1 MSQPFNKH
9 WSKQRSNSSPM
20 NRISTTIGPVNSK
33 QLPNGRITPNEKH
46 SRGHSNSIPRGN
58 AEDYMNYK
66 TVQRIDA
73 TVNEIL
79 KTVSSVSVYE
89 YLESSE
95 AWERTSIEGT
105 LFIYKRSS
113 SPFYAF
119 LILNRLSNENLQM
132 QLQQEVLV
140 HTQYPFVLLRKTA
153 TDKVYGLS
161 FTDETTCYEVGEELL
176 RVCTSNSQNLENGT
190 SHDLSN
196 KESGRQHLSPSPIS
210 DHNSGS
216 SQDGTHSDTQISST
230 PSHSTSLSVQHRKDS
245 ARKQRTTSSRRSSE
259 PVSVNNKGKHR
270 REVSPLSHSKVP
282 NGYPSRSTG
291 KGGNHR
297 RSPNLVSSPEV
308 TRSRSRQEREH
319 NTGDIHGLDHPVSSS
334 PRLVKRL
341 FKTNSEDST
350 DSQTSETP
358 DVLQNLFANATSSNS
373 FSSTSSRTFSSPS
386 TLKAVSL
393 AEVERQITMEE
404 SISTENETNVPE
416 TQVTTSSVNT
426 SVLLHP
432 SMFSSP
438 TPVENIAPNGQSGF
452 ENRLSPV
459 QTSQLQVNV
468 QPPTPDPATIKPIFP
483 SIPPLVNSPG
493 MRAFPI
499 SVQNP
504 IPNHSN
510 TTTPGTVGVV
520 DSTTS
525 DVTHQQR
532 NVEQLS
538 VTPPLLPLSSSSSL
552 MSPMQFSS
560 APHKSYSEPSK
571 GTEETDIGLTKL
583 QLQQALLYLIK
594 NDAGFIDI
602 LHEAYIKSLSNKS

>member
-1 MSQPFNKH
+1 M
-9 WSKQRSNSSPM
+9 
-20 NRISTTIGPVNSK
+20 
-33 QLPNGRITPNEKH
+33 
-46 SRGHSNSIPRGN
+46 
-58 AEDYMNYK
+58 
-66 TVQRIDA
+66 
-73 TVNEIL
+73 
-79 KTVSSVSVYE
+79 
-89 YLESSE
+89 
-95 AWERTSIEGT
+95 
-105 LFIYKRSS
+105 
-113 SPFYAF
+113 
-119 LILNRLSNENLQM
+119 
-132 QLQQEVLV
+132 
-140 HTQYPFVLLRKTA
+140 
-153 TDKVYGLS
+153 
-161 FTDETTCYEVGEELL
+161 
-176 RVCTSNSQNLENGT
+176 
-190 SHDLSN
+190 
-196 KESGRQHLSPSPIS
+196 SPSPIS

-230 PSHSTSLSVQHRKDS
+230 PSHSSSLSVQHRKDS

-282 NGYPSRSTG
+282 NGYPSRSTS
-291 KGGNHR
+291 KGSNHR
-297 RSPNLVSSPEV
+297 HSPNLVSSPEV

-319 NTGDIHGLDHPVSSS
+319 NTGDINGFDHPVSSS

-341 FKTNSEDST
+341 FKTHSEDST
-350 DSQTSETP
+350 DSQTLETP
-358 DVLQNLFANATSSNS
+358 NVIQNLFANVTSGNS
-373 FSSTSSRTFSSPS
+373 FSSTSSQTFSSPL

-404 SISTENETNVPE
+404 SISTEYETNIPE
-416 TQVTTSSVNT
+416 TQVTPSSVNT
-426 SVLLHP
+426 AVLLQP

-468 QPPTPDPATIKPIFP
+468 QPPTPGPGTIKPIFP

-499 SVQNP
+499 PVHNP
-504 IPNHSN
+504 IPNHIHSI

-525 DVTHQQR
+525 DMTHQQR

-552 MSPMQFSS
+552 MSPMQFYS
-560 APHKSYSEPSK
+560 APHKSYSEPLSCLCNCPFSVSFHSLFSSFNHCLIPLFSYL
-571 GTEETDIGLTKL
+571 DHCLNPLLSSLDNCLI
-583 QLQQALLYLIK
+583 ALFSSLNHCLIPL
-594 NDAGFIDI
+594 FS
-602 LHEAYIKSLSNKS
+602 SLNHCLVPLFSSLDHCLIPLFSFFNHCLIPFFSSLDHCSIPLIFTWFNCTIH